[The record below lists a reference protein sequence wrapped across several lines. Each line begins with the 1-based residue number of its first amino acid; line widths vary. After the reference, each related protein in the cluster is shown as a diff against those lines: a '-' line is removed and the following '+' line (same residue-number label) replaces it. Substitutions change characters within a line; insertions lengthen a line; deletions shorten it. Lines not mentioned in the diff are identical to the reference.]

1 MGTQAE
7 LFLPGPG
14 AELTLDRLMNTL
26 GRKAGTGWQEAWK
39 VVHDAIADA
48 QHDPKTARALYALV
62 SCGKRHDPVALER
75 LRALFIEAQV
85 PSEFLPFEDSEAL
98 SALQSTCAQD
108 LSLALRDLP
117 LTGCR
122 EPRLERA
129 G

>member
-1 MGTQAE
+1 MRI
-7 LFLPGPG
+7 L
-14 AELTLDRLMNTL
+14 R
-26 GRKAGTGWQEAWK
+26 RKSGKGWQEAWK

-48 QHDPKTARALYALV
+48 PHNPETARALYALA

-85 PSEFLPFEDSEAL
+85 PPEFLPLENSEAL
-98 SALQSTCAQD
+98 SALRSTCAQG

-117 LTGCR
+117 LTDCL